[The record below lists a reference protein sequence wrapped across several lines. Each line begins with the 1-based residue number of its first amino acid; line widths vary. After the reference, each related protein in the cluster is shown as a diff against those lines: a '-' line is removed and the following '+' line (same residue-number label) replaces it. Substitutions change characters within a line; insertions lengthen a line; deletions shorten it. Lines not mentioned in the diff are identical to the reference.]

1 MGIHESILS
10 LYHTLFT
17 ASTQQSTSVTLVHSF
32 QPHNH
37 YCFETAP
44 CYYSFLTT
52 QRPGLDESSKELTTN
67 PNHHVLQGYRS
78 CCRSGNRRRQ
88 RHSLCWPQPPA
99 PAPPSPRSPACRPR
113 HHPGGS

>member
-1 MGIHESILS
+1 MGTSLLS

-37 YCFETAP
+37 YCFQSAP

-52 QRPGLDESSKELTTN
+52 QRPGLDESNKELTTQSK
-67 PNHHVLQGYRS
+67 HHVLQDYCS

-88 RHSLCWPQPPA
+88 CHPPRWPQPPA
-99 PAPPSPRSPACRPR
+99 PARR
-113 HHPGGS
+113 HHGLQHA